1 MNKTKKTKKTI
12 VDMALEDEP
21 EALRS
26 GLSWLYGYLE
36 ECAAK
41 EKNKDE
47 NAESQLI
54 EEEIQACGGYKQL
67 K

>member
-12 VDMALEDEP
+12 VDMALEDET

-47 NAESQLI
+47 DAES
-54 EEEIQACGGYKQL
+54 
-67 K
+67 